1 MSSSSSGHLGR
12 EDDEAKVPGAAAPIC
27 NALRLWNSMARW
39 LFSGDSE
46 FKKFVYSFCCNSRS
60 AEERTADYIW
70 PMPVP
75 YPVWLRSLQ
84 DQPRV
89 PYVVMSQQKAVNM
102 AVLALDWLHLKKPV
116 VAPKSITL
124 HSSLTTMQWSVVR
137 RLERFF
143 TDVTTSGDI
152 GPEEMARTAAKVEGL
167 DFLLHDL
174 HEKAMALDLASKSW
188 AFALRQP
195 VQSAGNT
202 GFLRGNTSGPG
213 GEVVGMFDGGVP
225 TLAKEID
232 PSRLSFP
239 QDHPRFDP
247 AHLLEGEHLQCYKDP
262 VSLAESPDEKSPPPP
277 RVRVH
282 VAKGRTRALL
292 KFLDQHH
299 RLVLAPAEKVRAS
312 HLCGA
317 FALTKDISKDRLI
330 IDARGPN
337 LLEHTYS
344 DWVKTLGSVSSL
356 LQIEL
361 QPGCNLYLSGTDLR
375 DYYYCFRVTDRR
387 SFRNALKVP
396 MRPGDLRELN
406 CFREWHLQH
415 KVVYPCLS
423 TLAMGDNNA
432 VELGQMCH
440 VKMGLLARAFT
451 AHELL
456 CVHGRAPRGHI
467 ACGIVIDDVLI
478 AEQVEPCNVHS
489 SAVLEGEYRLNL
501 LCEQYQREGLTAH
514 PKKTF
519 RSTTHATVW
528 GSQIDGESGICR
540 PSVNRLV
547 PLLDVTA
554 RTAKLGIATVALL
567 QVLSGAWVSVLQYR
581 RRMLSLLHY
590 CYVAQAGRPQEA
602 VIQLSSELISE
613 LWCLVALGPLAASN
627 LRAQTLDRLFCTDAS
642 CSVTASVWSPLPARL
657 ARELHRHSL
666 ARGVWSKLLAPWKAF
681 LREHSEL
688 DEEDELPGGV
698 PLVAHPLWI
707 ELVESLEFQV
717 SHVSRHRGRR
727 HINLLEVDA
736 VLELEKKVGPR
747 FPDRRLLLG
756 ADSQVALAA
765 LVKGRST
772 SENINKLLASSLA
785 YHLGFGLYESFGFL
799 PSLTNVAD
807 DPTRDEPLRK
817 PCREPPEWFVRAV
830 RGDFEMMDRWL
841 AELGY
846 DPLEVAGLPFPCGV
860 PRGSDAVKRHL
871 TRLREVQKSD
881 RLARFDEQQK
891 LEAALHAKSRVGDP
905 KNDTSAA
912 KRAADE
918 CSSVSSVSPPV
929 SEEKNLIRELKQ
941 EPESKEDLKTRAP
954 QDFKKRASQAVVS
967 SLERRVAPPASEA
980 ASEQPGF
987 GGSGV
992 LGGSPGRSRPS
1003 RVMENEA
1010 LPFLSEESL
1019 ALLQQCPAAQFFGP
1033 DGKRCRGPVS
1043 FKRRGILD
1051 LYSGAAGVARALSK
1065 KYRVWVL
1072 CFDFAHHPK
1081 ENLLD
1086 SGVQKLLKQMI
1097 SSGCF
1102 AAVGLAPDCSSFS
1115 RAVTPAVRDRD
1126 WPEGRPDISDN
1137 CMEIFRW
1144 ISYCLQSPVMYTIGL
1159 RIRMDLFYGCNL
1171 AG

>member
-1 MSSSSSGHLGR
+1 MR
-12 EDDEAKVPGAAAPIC
+12 K
-27 NALRLWNSMARW
+27 RW
-39 LFSGDSE
+39 LWTWQA
-46 FKKFVYSFCCNSRS
+46 SR
-60 AEERTADYIW
+60 
-70 PMPVP
+70 
-75 YPVWLRSLQ
+75 
-84 DQPRV
+84 
-89 PYVVMSQQKAVNM
+89 
-102 AVLALDWLHLKKPV
+102 
-116 VAPKSITL
+116 
-124 HSSLTTMQWSVVR
+124 
-137 RLERFF
+137 
-143 TDVTTSGDI
+143 
-152 GPEEMARTAAKVEGL
+152 GL
-167 DFLLHDL
+167 
-174 HEKAMALDLASKSW
+174 
-188 AFALRQP
+188 LRQP

-440 VKMGLLARAFT
+440 VKMGLLAGAFT

-666 ARGVWSKLLAPWKAF
+666 ARGAWSKLLAPWKAF

-727 HINLLEVDA
+727 HINLLEVA
-736 VLELEKKVGPR
+736 VGSRQSGGLGCFGQGAINVREHQQAS
-747 FPDRRLLLG
+747 RL
-756 ADSQVALAA
+756 Q
-765 LVKGRST
+765 
-772 SENINKLLASSLA
+772 
-785 YHLGFGLYESFGFL
+785 
-799 PSLTNVAD
+799 P
-807 DPTRDEPLRK
+807 
-817 PCREPPEWFVRAV
+817 
-830 RGDFEMMDRWL
+830 
-841 AELGY
+841 
-846 DPLEVAGLPFPCGV
+846 
-860 PRGSDAVKRHL
+860 
-871 TRLREVQKSD
+871 
-881 RLARFDEQQK
+881 
-891 LEAALHAKSRVGDP
+891 
-905 KNDTSAA
+905 
-912 KRAADE
+912 
-918 CSSVSSVSPPV
+918 SVSS
-929 SEEKNLIRELKQ
+929 R
-941 EPESKEDLKTRAP
+941 
-954 QDFKKRASQAVVS
+954 F
-967 SLERRVAPPASEA
+967 
-980 ASEQPGF
+980 
-987 GGSGV
+987 
-992 LGGSPGRSRPS
+992 
-1003 RVMENEA
+1003 
-1010 LPFLSEESL
+1010 
-1019 ALLQQCPAAQFFGP
+1019 
-1033 DGKRCRGPVS
+1033 
-1043 FKRRGILD
+1043 
-1051 LYSGAAGVARALSK
+1051 
-1065 KYRVWVL
+1065 
-1072 CFDFAHHPK
+1072 
-1081 ENLLD
+1081 
-1086 SGVQKLLKQMI
+1086 
-1097 SSGCF
+1097 
-1102 AAVGLAPDCSSFS
+1102 
-1115 RAVTPAVRDRD
+1115 
-1126 WPEGRPDISDN
+1126 
-1137 CMEIFRW
+1137 W
-1144 ISYCLQSPVMYTIGL
+1144 IV
-1159 RIRMDLFYGCNL
+1159 
-1171 AG
+1171 